1 VHHINVAIQQTS
13 AITGSTNGAWFT
25 LSDGATA
32 QCTVVF
38 RSDGAILLV
47 AGISS
52 GTVLATY
59 TGAITASS
67 TWYGF
72 EIEVVVSNTAGSMT
86 VRKNGNPSN
95 DFASP
100 TNLDTA
106 ATANNYANRLGIGN
120 SSGST
125 PQHLDDFL
133 WRSDAS
139 VPWAGELRCYT
150 RMPVSDASVQWT
162 PSGAVVPVPNYPG
175 ATNGATTLGT
185 TLAQYFP
192 FVAPFSGTIST
203 LSLQCV
209 AGGTASFKCSI
220 YSQAGGAPAAVL
232 GSATIVVNPVAGTT
246 TFTFSTP
253 VTVVQ
258 GTTYY
263 VALRGDL
270 NAATWAYHTSP
281 PGSYSYQTNALSY
294 ASFPV
299 ANPTS
304 LSVSTSAGL
313 QILVNITPTGAVNA
327 PFVADAMQDAAAS
340 FVSSSTV
347 GQTDLYGI
355 APIAGTPAS
364 IIGVTTRALA
374 QKSDAG
380 TRNVALRLK
389 SGATDVTGTSTALGT
404 AFGWIWRNDLVDPAT
419 GAAWTAVG
427 VSNLQVGQTLSA

>member
-1 VHHINVAIQQTS
+1 
-13 AITGSTNGAWFT
+13 
-25 LSDGATA
+25 
-32 QCTVVF
+32 
-38 RSDGAILLV
+38 
-47 AGISS
+47 
-52 GTVLATY
+52 
-59 TGAITASS
+59 
-67 TWYGF
+67 
-72 EIEVVVSNTAGSMT
+72 
-86 VRKNGNPSN
+86 
-95 DFASP
+95 
-100 TNLDTA
+100 
-106 ATANNYANRLGIGN
+106 
-120 SSGST
+120 
-125 PQHLDDFL
+125 
-133 WRSDAS
+133 
-139 VPWAGELRCYT
+139 
-150 RMPVSDASVQWT
+150 
-162 PSGAVVPVPNYPG
+162 
-175 ATNGATTLGT
+175 
-185 TLAQYFP
+185 
-192 FVAPFSGTIST
+192 
-203 LSLQCV
+203 
-209 AGGTASFKCSI
+209 
-220 YSQAGGAPAAVL
+220 
-232 GSATIVVNPVAGTT
+232 
-246 TFTFSTP
+246 
-253 VTVVQ
+253 VVQ